1 MLHAAVGR
9 LDLFQ
14 GLAAGQLDALAKAGV
29 DMPLKVDLELAKY
42 LEGRGEKKLKER
54 AGHRDQGPH
63 GLAGT
68 VLARISHKRSGEPP

>member
-14 GLAAGQLDALAKAGV
+14 GQLDALAKAGV

-68 VLARISHKRSGEPP
+68 VLGTDTDD